1 MDGSQKEGGNF
12 FNLLQKEGGTQK
24 PRNGVPPGKKKDGGG
39 GGSNPVG
46 NYESVPLDCDSEK
59 VLHIFKCKAC
69 CEIPNVQKAKTKLYN
84 WFNNL

>member
-1 MDGSQKEGGNF
+1 MALRKRGVTFLICFRK
-12 FNLLQKEGGTQK
+12 
-24 PRNGVPPGKKKDGGG
+24 RGVPKNPERGFPQEKKKDGGG